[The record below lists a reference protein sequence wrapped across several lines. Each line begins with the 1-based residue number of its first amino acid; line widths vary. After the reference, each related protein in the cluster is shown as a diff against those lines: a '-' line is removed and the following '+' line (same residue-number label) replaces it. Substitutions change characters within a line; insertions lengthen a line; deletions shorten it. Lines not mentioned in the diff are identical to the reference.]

1 MISTARCLAGRQL
14 IGHALHVT
22 RGVAGDSRTD
32 GLPRRPRTDR
42 DAARPGPAG
51 TPATGEFGLVSALRG
66 VRDELARLK
75 FPLALPDAEESAA
88 TARTLVGQLDDYL
101 LPRLARLDAPLLVVV
116 GGSTGVGKSTLV
128 NSVVRAPVT
137 QSGVLRPTTRAPV
150 VVSNPADQKW
160 FLEQADPHLLPGLP
174 RTTAL
179 TTEAGALR
187 VISATGLP
195 RGLAL
200 LDAPDIDSVEAGNR
214 ELARQV
220 LGAADLWLF
229 VTTASRYA
237 DAVPWDALHTAR
249 DRGTRLAVV
258 LNRVPEGAEEDL
270 GSHLREML
278 DAEGLPA
285 VELFVLPEAALDGQ
299 GMVPEDRVIP
309 LREWLVRLADKP
321 AGRVRVV
328 GDTLGGALAS
338 LRWSAEELAAA
349 VDRQHA
355 ASQELH
361 GSGNREYGAGLS
373 TVENALAEGA
383 LLRGEILVRWR
394 EFVADGE
401 FHETIAAASGRGKRI
416 GATVTG
422 KAPPGNKLQGAL
434 AGGLATLIAEAV
446 AGAAD
451 RTRAAWG
458 QNPAGAALLTGIER
472 VGVRRTER
480 VRALVRDWRDTVTE
494 LAGGDV
500 ARRIPYQVHVS
511 TVLIMLGVLGG
522 ELPEEAA
529 EPGAAQ
535 VLNDPA
541 LRTLIDRA
549 RNDLLSRIRELFA
562 TDAARFTDKLA
573 PVDATTGAAD
583 RLRAALRAG
592 AAE

>member
-42 DAARPGPAG
+42 DAA
-51 TPATGEFGLVSALRG
+51 TPAPAASSEVPEFGLVSALRG

-88 TARTLVGQLDDYL
+88 TARTLIAQLDDYL
-101 LPRLARLDAPLLVVV
+101 LPRLSRLDAPLLVVV

-160 FLEQADPHLLPGLP
+160 FLEESDPHLLPNLP

-179 TTEAGALR
+179 GTAPGTLR

-200 LDAPDIDSVEAGNR
+200 LDAPDIDSVESSNR
-214 ELARQV
+214 ELAREV

-237 DAVPWDALHTAR
+237 DAVPWEALRTAK

-309 LREWLVRLADKP
+309 LREWLVRLAEKP

-338 LRWSAEELAAA
+338 LRWSAEELAGAA
-349 VDRQHA
+349 DRQQA
-355 ASQELH
+355 ASRELH
-361 GSGNREYGAGLS
+361 GVGNREYGAALS
-373 TVENALAEGA
+373 TVETALAEGA
-383 LLRGEILVRWR
+383 LLRGEVLVRWR

-401 FHETIAAASGRGKRI
+401 FHEAIAAAGGRGKRI

-422 KAPPGNKLQGAL
+422 KAPPGSKLQGAL
-434 AGGLATLIAEAV
+434 GGGLATLVAEAV

-451 RTRAAWG
+451 RTRAAWS
-458 QNPAGAALLTGIER
+458 QNPGGAVLLTKIER
-472 VGVRRTER
+472 VGVRRSEK
-480 VRALVRDWRDTVTE
+480 VRALVRDWRDAVTE

-500 ARRIPYQVHVS
+500 ARRVPYQVHVS
-511 TVLIMLGVLGG
+511 TLLIMLGVLGG

-529 EPGAAQ
+529 EPGAAA
-535 VLNDPA
+535 VLSDPA
-541 LRTLIDRA
+541 LRTTTGRA
-549 RNDLLSRIRELFA
+549 RDDLMLRVRDLFA

-573 PVDATTGAAD
+573 AVDATAGAAE
-583 RLRAALRAG
+583 RLRTALRAG
-592 AAE
+592 ASA

>member
-1 MISTARCLAGRQL
+1 M
-14 IGHALHVT
+14 T

-32 GLPRRPRTDR
+32 GLPKRPRTDR
-42 DAARPGPAG
+42 DESRPG
-51 TPATGEFGLVSALRG
+51 TGELPQTPELGLVGALRG
-66 VRDELARLK
+66 VREELTRLR

-88 TARTLVGQLDDYL
+88 TARTLTAQLDDYL
-101 LPRLARLDAPLLVVV
+101 LPRLSRLDAPLLVVV
-116 GGSTGVGKSTLV
+116 GGSTGVGKSTLA

-150 VVSNPADQKW
+150 LVCSPADSRW
-160 FLEQADPHLLPGLP
+160 FVEQSEPHLLPGMP
-174 RTTAL
+174 RTTSL
-179 TTEAGALR
+179 TTQPGALR

-200 LDAPDIDSVEAGNR
+200 LDAPDIDSVESGNR

-220 LGAADLWLF
+220 LAAADLWLF

-237 DAVPWDALHTAR
+237 DAVPWDALRTAR

-258 LNRVPEGAEEDL
+258 LNRVPEGAEEDI
-270 GSHLREML
+270 GTHLREML

-285 VELFVLPEAALDGQ
+285 VELFVLPEVALDGQ

-309 LREWLVRLADKP
+309 LREWLVQLAEEP

-338 LRWSAEELAAA
+338 LRWTAEKLAEA

-355 ASQELH
+355 AAHELRTAV
-361 GSGNREYGAGLS
+361 NREYGAGLS
-373 TVENALAEGA
+373 TVESALAEGT

-401 FHETIAAASGRGKRI
+401 FHAAIEVAGGRAKRFGAS
-416 GATVTG
+416 
-422 KAPPGNKLQGAL
+422 PPGGKLQGAL
-434 AGGLATLIAEAV
+434 AGGLVTLVAEAL
-446 AGAAD
+446 AGAEE
-451 RTRAAWG
+451 RTRTDWTAH
-458 QNPAGAALLTGIER
+458 PAGAPLVAGFEPSA
-472 VGVRRTER
+472 RRTER
-480 VRALVRDWRDTVTE
+480 VRALVRDWREGVLE

-500 ARRIPYQVHVS
+500 ARKVPYAVHVTS
-511 TVLIMLGVLGG
+511 LLIMLGVLGG

-529 EPGAAQ
+529 EPGAAR
-535 VLNDPA
+535 VLSDPR
-541 LRTLIDRA
+541 LRTLITRSRD
-549 RNDLLSRIRELFA
+549 DLLGRVRGLLA

-573 PVDATTGAAD
+573 QVDLTAGSAD
-583 RLRAALRAG
+583 RLRAALSAG
-592 AAE
+592 AAQ